1 MAVNQTYAVFG
12 LGRYGTAVAKELTA
26 SGAEVLTVDQN
37 EDVVNDCSSFLPYCR
52 CADVTDPEA
61 LQQLGIANI
70 DVVILAMASNLESSV
85 MAAMLCKELG
95 VKTVIAKCSSDMN
108 CRIMSRVGADR
119 VIIPEHESGI
129 RLAKSLLSAGF
140 TDIVELSQD
149 VSMLEL
155 EVRPEWVG
163 KSLAELNLRRKF
175 SINVVAMVKGRQI
188 DVNIDPEKALEAD
201 VRLIVIANV
210 DKLRRLSKQN

>member
-1 MAVNQTYAVFG
+1 MGIDQTYAVFG
-12 LGRYGTAVAKELTA
+12 LGRYGTAVARELVE
-26 SGAEVLTVDQN
+26 SGAEVLAVDSDEEVIN
-37 EDVVNDCSSFLPYCR
+37 NASAFLPYCR
-52 CADVTDPEA
+52 CADVTDPDA

-70 DVVILAMASNLESSV
+70 DVVVLAMAGDLESSV

-95 VKTVIAKCSSDMN
+95 VKTVIAKCATDMN

-140 TDIVELSQD
+140 TDIIELSQD

-155 EVRPEWVG
+155 EVWPEWVG
-163 KSLAELNLRRKF
+163 KSLAELNLRRKY
-175 SINVVAMVKGRQI
+175 SINVVAMVKGSQI
-188 DVNIDPEKALEAD
+188 SVNIEPDKPLEAG

-210 DKLRRLSKQN
+210 DKLRRLRRE

>member
-1 MAVNQTYAVFG
+1 MGIDQTYAVFG
-12 LGRYGTAVAKELTA
+12 LGRYGTAVARELA
-26 SGAEVLTVDQN
+26 ESGAEVLAVDSDEEVIN
-37 EDVVNDCSSFLPYCR
+37 NASAFLPYCR
-52 CADVTDPEA
+52 CADVTDPDA

-70 DVVILAMASNLESSV
+70 DVVVLAMAGDLESSV

-95 VKTVIAKCSSDMN
+95 VKTVIAKCATDMN

-140 TDIVELSQD
+140 TDIIELSQD

-155 EVRPEWVG
+155 EVWPEWVG
-163 KSLAELNLRRKF
+163 KSLAELNLRRKY
-175 SINVVAMVKGRQI
+175 SINVVAMVKGSQI
-188 DVNIDPEKALEAD
+188 SVNIEPDRPLEAG

-210 DKLRRLSKQN
+210 DKLRRLRRE

>member
-1 MAVNQTYAVFG
+1 MGIDQTYAVFG
-12 LGRYGTAVAKELTA
+12 LGRYGTAVARELA
-26 SGAEVLTVDQN
+26 ESGAEVLAVDSDEEVIN
-37 EDVVNDCSSFLPYCR
+37 NASAFLPYCR
-52 CADVTDPEA
+52 CADVTDPDA

-70 DVVILAMASNLESSV
+70 DVVVLAMAGDLESSV

-95 VKTVIAKCSSDMN
+95 VKTVIAKCATDMN

-140 TDIVELSQD
+140 TDIIELSQD

-155 EVRPEWVG
+155 EVWPEWVG
-163 KSLAELNLRRKF
+163 KSLAELNLRRKY
-175 SINVVAMVKGRQI
+175 SINVVAMVKGSQI
-188 DVNIDPEKALEAD
+188 SVNIEPDKPLEAG

-210 DKLRRLSKQN
+210 DKLRRLRRE